1 MINRGVD
8 LRLTNRRSPMPLTRV
23 SLRRGKPAAYRKAI
37 LDGVYLAMRETFNVP
52 EDDRFMLISEHD
64 ADDFS
69 YGADYLGIRRSDDLV
84 IIQLTVS
91 NTRSLAQKQALFARV
106 VERLTRDPGLRPEDI
121 FINLVEVAPENWSF
135 GHGIAQYA

>member
-1 MINRGVD
+1 
-8 LRLTNRRSPMPLTRV
+8 MPLTRV

-37 LDGVYLAMRETFNVP
+37 LDGVYLAMRETFEVP

-64 ADDFS
+64 SDDFS

-91 NTRSLAQKQALFARV
+91 NTRNLAQKRALFARV
-106 VERLTRDPGLRPEDI
+106 VERLTHDPGLRPEDI

-135 GHGIAQYA
+135 GHGIAQYAAPDQESVHAA

>member
-1 MINRGVD
+1 
-8 LRLTNRRSPMPLTRV
+8 MPLTRI

-69 YGADYLGIRRSDDLV
+69 YGAGYLGIRRSDDLV

-91 NTRSLAQKQALFARV
+91 NTRTLAQKQALFARIA
-106 VERLTRDPGLRPEDI
+106 ERLTRDPGVRPEDV
-121 FINLVEVAPENWSF
+121 FINLVEVKPENWSF
-135 GHGIAQYA
+135 GHGVAQYAAQAA

>member
-1 MINRGVD
+1 
-8 LRLTNRRSPMPLTRV
+8 MPLTRV
-23 SLRRGKPAAYRKAI
+23 SLRRGKPAAYKKAI

-52 EDDRFMLISEHD
+52 EDDRFMVVSEHD

-91 NTRSLAQKQALFARV
+91 DTRTPAQKQALFRRIA
-106 VERLTRDPGLRPEDI
+106 ERLTRDPGLRPEDV
-121 FINLVEVAPENWSF
+121 FINLVEVKPENWSF
-135 GHGIAQYA
+135 GHGVAQYAVQAA